1 MTKIK
6 QRNPASLTVIKRK
19 WKESEKEK
27 RGDWEIGRIADWK
40 SCGERTTLS
49 LSGGASGL

>member
-6 QRNPASLTVIKRK
+6 QRNLASLTTIKRK

-27 RGDWEIGRIADWK
+27 RGDWEIGRIAGD
-40 SCGERTTLS
+40 
-49 LSGGASGL
+49 